1 MLENYTQEA
10 SDYLDNLVESDV
22 SEIWADL
29 DILGT
34 MTPAEQ
40 WKTKLESIAR
50 EYLMSS
56 RFALMRILHNRVLS
70 AYRERRNNT
79 RDHQTDIYADENC
92 FRIQVQQNILS
103 FSDITIEH
111 AQRLSP
117 EEHANYIRLLLEI
130 AGPSPEEDPDLH
142 ERIISR
148 AWHDESSANIVM
160 LSMLEHDAVKD
171 PTKLQ
176 KIISGIVKENKRRY
190 TAHIT
195 REEALQLGHILRFT
209 FNEMQWYLM
218 RVFDCEDGLRMNH
231 SVDLIETYGFLT
243 DASCLHVAKL
253 RWQYLE
259 QSASI
264 EKRDDL
270 DRSRNWTQRTGSE
283 LLEKTEDW
291 KLRPEEMDEKF
302 LEWMKTHASGL
313 DIPSR
318 SARRIYRNLAV
329 YAYQCAIGK
338 ALIPEEDEALGR
350 FLQICDY
357 EEDSVNVRFYLYEN
371 GTISPGKCKVIAK
384 CLYRENK
391 ERSNSEIKDNPRAW
405 SVITTRSDG
414 ALSASYGTVN
424 SSRTRIQSL
433 LLGDEEVEKGDILYL
448 IWFVFTMVWADSP
461 ADNPDTLYCRIFD
474 LKDASVPILEKALL
488 PTFYP
493 PHLMEQSMLLSI
505 IYGGKT
511 GTDPAVVYGSLLQSL
526 KETRNRDSGAR
537 KHTLEERLEIVRQHR
552 AGMTLKQC
560 AMLNGISEKTLSSWQ
575 KELVDQGY
583 FK

>member
-10 SDYLDNLVESDV
+10 SDYLDNLVESDA

-29 DILGT
+29 DMLGT

-148 AWHDESSANIVM
+148 AWHDESSANLVM

-171 PTKLQ
+171 PHKLQ
-176 KIISGIVKENKRRY
+176 KIISRIEKENKRRY

-195 REEALQLGHILRFT
+195 REEAFQLGHILRFT

-231 SVDLIETYGFLT
+231 SVDLIETYGLLT
-243 DASCLHVAKL
+243 GASCLHVTQL
-253 RWQYLE
+253 RRQYME

-283 LLEKTEDW
+283 LLENIENW
-291 KLRPEEMDEKF
+291 KLHSEEMDRNF
-302 LEWMKTHASGL
+302 LAWMKNRAPGL
-313 DIPSR
+313 DIPSHT
-318 SARRIYRNLAV
+318 ARRIYRNLAV
-329 YAYQCAIGK
+329 YAYLYATGR
-338 ALIPEEDEALGR
+338 ADIPGEDEALNELLR
-350 FLQICDY
+350 ICDY
-357 EEDSVNVRFYLYEN
+357 EEDTVDVCFYLYEN
-371 GTISPGKCKVIAK
+371 GVISGEKCEAIAK
-384 CLYRENK
+384 ELYRQNR
-391 ERSNSEIKDNPRAW
+391 ERSESMIKDRTMTW
-405 SVITTRSDG
+405 SVVTTSNNGTLSTTYG
-414 ALSASYGTVN
+414 AIN

-448 IWFVFTMVWADSP
+448 LWFVFTIFWYGSP
-461 ADNPDTLYCRIFD
+461 ADDPNTLYCRIFD
-474 LKDASVPILEKALL
+474 LKDSSVPILEKALL
-488 PTFYP
+488 PPFYP

-526 KETRNRDSGAR
+526 KETRNRDAGAR
-537 KHTLEERLEIVRQHR
+537 KHTLGERLEIVRQYR

-560 AMLNGISEKTLSSWQ
+560 AMLNGISEKTLSGWQ